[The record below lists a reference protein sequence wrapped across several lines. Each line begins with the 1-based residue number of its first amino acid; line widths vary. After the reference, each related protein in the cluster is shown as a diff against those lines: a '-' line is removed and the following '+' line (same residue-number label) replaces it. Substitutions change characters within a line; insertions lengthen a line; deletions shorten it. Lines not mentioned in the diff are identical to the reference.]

1 MVLRSAVF
9 ENAATAH
16 DYLDDLESFFYVLF
30 WICSTYE
37 KAQRPR
43 RGALPST
50 LARWEDNDPQ
60 SSSSEKYITISI
72 PLSKHTC
79 PISTYF
85 GDIFLDLLNS
95 LRQFHKGQIDRKFHS
110 VGAPR
115 GPLTALM
122 PQSEEHYA
130 EVLGYVDIAIKAVE
144 ALPEEE
150 TVANLQPSTTPEKR
164 TSTSPPD
171 DSPRPKRT
179 KTGPHRKASVGKE
192 NPSSSKIPSKLSLET
207 TFE

>member
-1 MVLRSAVF
+1 MVLSSAILGNV
-9 ENAATAH
+9 ATTH

-37 KAQRPR
+37 KAKQPR

-50 LARWEDNDPQ
+50 LARWEDNDAQ
-60 SSSSEKYITISI
+60 SSSDAKNRIITYPLNKY
-72 PLSKHTC
+72 TC

-95 LRQFHKGQIDRKFHS
+95 LRQFFKGQIDRKFHS
-110 VGAPR
+110 LGAPR

-130 EVLGYVDIAIKAVE
+130 EVFGYIDLAIKAVE

-164 TSTSPPD
+164 TSAGPPD

-192 NPSSSKIPSKLSLET
+192 NPSGSKIPSKLSLET